1 VSQPRSQT
9 KHQQH
14 RTQLSGW
21 RLGMDAGPGSNAN
34 SSLVVARSIQAQKR
48 CRPEIN
54 PSLSA
59 GRQWSAVGFSRGFC
73 REQKC
78 IPLVDV
84 SLNTDRHTRLG
95 AAGLFVHARHR
106 CTSVWVRYRGAER
119 SAWREAFVRCGM
131 CNRACVAS
139 GGRRLSPT
147 DRARLSRAPAGFYA
161 FRPAAGPC
169 PPYRAASSAGT
180 RAKCLCSRPT
190 GRRPWARACAA
201 STRGC
206 APSQAGRRRKP

>member
-73 REQKC
+73 REQKS

-139 GGRRLSPT
+139 GGRPPFANGQS
-147 DRARLSRAPAGFYA
+147 APE
-161 FRPAAGPC
+161 
-169 PPYRAASSAGT
+169 SSSSGLL
-180 RAKCLCSRPT
+180 CL
-190 GRRPWARACAA
+190 
-201 STRGC
+201 
-206 APSQAGRRRKP
+206 QAGGRTMSAVPGRIQRGYSREVSMQPPDW

>member
-95 AAGLFVHARHR
+95 GQDFLFTLDIGVPAFGCAIAGPNGPPEERHSSVAACATEL
-106 CTSVWVRYRGAER
+106 
-119 SAWREAFVRCGM
+119 AWRAAVG
-131 CNRACVAS
+131 
-139 GGRRLSPT
+139 RLSPT

-206 APSQAGRRRKP
+206 APSQAGRRRRP